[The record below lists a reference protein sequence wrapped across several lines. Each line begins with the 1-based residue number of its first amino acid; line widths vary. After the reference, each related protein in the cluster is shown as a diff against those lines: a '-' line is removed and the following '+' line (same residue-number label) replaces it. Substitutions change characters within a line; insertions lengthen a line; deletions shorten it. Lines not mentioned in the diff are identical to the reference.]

1 MLWAR
6 SLVLLPCYEEAAHEA
21 ARQLEQQQHT
31 GRWDYSAPATTTT
44 STSAHPDGAS
54 RSGRER
60 KRPATKV
67 GNETRSRTQ
76 HFPRAQPLARVG

>member
-6 SLVLLPCYEEAAHEA
+6 GRVLLPCYEEAAHEA
-21 ARQLEQQQHT
+21 AWQLEQQQHT
-31 GRWDYSAPATTTT
+31 ERWDYSAPATT